1 MVGVKVCGIKT
12 DLKNQ
17 EANDFSNGWFVFYF
31 LHYYNYFLYFS
42 HYINCLITCFLFL
55 LFLFRYLLY
64 TLLYKEIVN
73 INTICHLFSCCDVQV
88 NPSCTCNKM
97 ENTVCM
103 KGFTESQWPSGF
115 PKFRVRV
122 KTLSCKFSMETTEKR
137 YSASS
142 VGYLCL
148 RIGFPVCR
156 CMLVL
161 SCEPFLFF
169 FFFFFLFDTVGQG
182 PCN

>member
-1 MVGVKVCGIKT
+1 MVHIIFSLHLLAPFKASNHFMGRIAKGKSCWMVGVKVCGIKT

-64 TLLYKEIVN
+64 TLLYKENVN

-103 KGFTESQWPSGF
+103 KDFTEW
-115 PKFRVRV
+115 
-122 KTLSCKFSMETTEKR
+122 
-137 YSASS
+137 
-142 VGYLCL
+142 
-148 RIGFPVCR
+148 
-156 CMLVL
+156 
-161 SCEPFLFF
+161 
-169 FFFFFLFDTVGQG
+169 
-182 PCN
+182 

>member
-64 TLLYKEIVN
+64 TLLYKENVN

-103 KGFTESQWPSGF
+103 KDFTEWQGQSENNIKLQILYGENGKKIFSFLQW
-115 PKFRVRV
+115 V
-122 KTLSCKFSMETTEKR
+122 T
-137 YSASS
+137 SASES
-142 VGYLCL
+142 VILCL
-148 RIGFPVCR
+148 SVQVCAQ
-156 CMLVL
+156 L
-161 SCEPFLFF
+161 
-169 FFFFFLFDTVGQG
+169 
-182 PCN
+182 